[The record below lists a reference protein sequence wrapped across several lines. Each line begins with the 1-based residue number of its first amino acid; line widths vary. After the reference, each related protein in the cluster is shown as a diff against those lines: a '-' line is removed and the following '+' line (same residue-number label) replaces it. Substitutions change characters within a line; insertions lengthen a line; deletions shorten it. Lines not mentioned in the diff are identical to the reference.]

1 MVHVNRRRH
10 VPLILLPFVAIWR
23 LLAGI
28 ILVIGRLVAL
38 ILGVVFM
45 IVGGIL
51 TLTIIGSILGIPLL
65 IFGFLL
71 ILRGFF

>member
-1 MVHVNRRRH
+1 MAHHHREH
-10 VPLILLPFVAIWR
+10 VPWILWPFWAIWR

-28 ILVIGRLVAL
+28 ILVTGRLVAL

-51 TLTIIGSILGIPLL
+51 TLTVIGAIIGIPLL

-71 ILRGFF
+71 IVRGFF